1 MEKIIIITHVI
12 IALAMIGLILIQQGK
27 GAEMGASFGSGA
39 SQTMF
44 GSRGSVNFFTKVT
57 ALLAVA
63 FFSTSFSLAIIAK
76 NQSSIPIDDGVPMV
90 VEEAVIDQ
98 AIERP
103 MIEDDVPFL
112 EQVVEQA
119 RTNNEGDIPATDT
132 DIPVSADK

>member
-12 IALAMIGLILIQQGK
+12 IALAMIGLILLQQGK

-44 GSRGSVNFFTKVT
+44 GSEGSINFFTKIT

-76 NQSSIPIDDGVPMV
+76 NQSSIAIDDGLPIV
-90 VEEAVIDQ
+90 VEETVINQ
-98 AIERP
+98 ATERP
-103 MIEDDVPFL
+103 MIEADAPF
-112 EQVVEQA
+112 VEQA
-119 RTNNEGDIPATDT
+119 RSNNESDIPSAET
-132 DIPVSADK
+132 DIPTSTEK

>member
-1 MEKIIIITHVI
+1 MEKIIITHGI
-12 IALAMIGLILIQQGK
+12 IALEIIGLILIQQGK

-44 GSRGSVNFFTKVT
+44 GSGGSINFFTKLT

-76 NQSSIPIDDGVPMV
+76 NQSSIPLDDGVPIV

-103 MIEDDVPFL
+103 MIEDDVPFI

-119 RTNNEGDIPATDT
+119 RTNNTSDSPAVDT
-132 DIPVSADK
+132 DIPVSVDK